1 MSLQEETEL
10 KVDPQH
16 STSILLRLDEMRQNG
31 EHCDCV
37 LIVGEFVNLQF
48 YDIIIYFCEVKIG
61 NFDL

>member
-1 MSLQEETEL
+1 MIETLPYHIAMSLQEETEL

-37 LIVGEFVNLQF
+37 LIVGEHF
-48 YDIIIYFCEVKIG
+48 I
-61 NFDL
+61 